1 MQPMTKEMTWM
12 SDQQLKQQIKEM
24 IVERLFLDA
33 DPQQMADDEN
43 LMENYEIDSVNLF
56 EIVVGLEEQFDISFE
71 DEDFSVDLFATV
83 NSLAEY
89 VETKRS

>member
-1 MQPMTKEMTWM
+1 
-12 SDQQLKQQIKEM
+12 M

-33 DPQQMADDEN
+33 DPDAIKDDEN

-56 EIVVGLEEQFDISFE
+56 EIVVGLEEEFGISFE

-83 NSLAEY
+83 NNLAEY
-89 VETKRS
+89 VEKKRG

>member
-1 MQPMTKEMTWM
+1 M

-33 DPQQMADDEN
+33 DPNAIADDEN

-56 EIVVGLEEQFDISFE
+56 EIVVGLEEQFEISFE
-71 DEDFSVDLFATV
+71 DEDFSVDLFATID
-83 NSLAEY
+83 SLAEY
-89 VETKRS
+89 VERKRS